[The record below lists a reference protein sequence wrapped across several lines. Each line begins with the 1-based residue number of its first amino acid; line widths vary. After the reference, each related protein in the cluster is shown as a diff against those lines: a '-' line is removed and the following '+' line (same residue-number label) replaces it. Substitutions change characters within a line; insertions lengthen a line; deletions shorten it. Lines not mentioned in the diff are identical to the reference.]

1 MPITNYLAANLPRKP
16 ALSARFTLGL
26 LAVSITAAVAPQAL
40 AQSEPE
46 FSNGFYAGFNED
58 IPEVLTTTRLRQ
70 PKTRVPGSTTV
81 IDGDLIRNLGI
92 VNLYEVF
99 RLVPGM
105 VVNFVGSH
113 TPVTTYHGTVHYE
126 QRRMQVLVDGRTAH
140 RATLSDMDWETMP
153 VPLEMIERIEV
164 ARGPNS
170 AAYGINAFLGTINI
184 ITRDPADTGGAEFK
198 VTRGSRGHLRTFG
211 SVGNTGSDYDWRLTY
226 EKRKFDGFDYQIEG
240 GEKEPFDDGHD
251 INSFTYDSRLQ
262 LNSQANLELRG
273 GVVDGTNYQDRFKSG
288 DLEPLENPDI
298 EVRDFYLQTRF
309 NYATSD
315 RHFFHIQAAVENF
328 DRRQAYA
335 VSFPDNTAQCLRD
348 GTPLYEYTYFDN
360 GDDRERLCFT
370 SSGGEMAF
378 ATVNANSEDTRLEFE
393 FQDTLLFSDNLKL
406 VSGAGFRKTGL
417 FRSRA
422 YTG

>member
-1 MPITNYLAANLPRKP
+1 MCSSDLAATLPRKP

-40 AQSEPE
+40 AQSQPE

-70 PKTRVPGSTTV
+70 PKPRVPGSTTV

-164 ARGPNS
+164 VIG
-170 AAYGINAFLGTINI
+170 
-184 ITRDPADTGGAEFK
+184 
-198 VTRGSRGHLRTFG
+198 
-211 SVGNTGSDYDWRLTY
+211 
-226 EKRKFDGFDYQIEG
+226 
-240 GEKEPFDDGHD
+240 
-251 INSFTYDSRLQ
+251 
-262 LNSQANLELRG
+262 
-273 GVVDGTNYQDRFKSG
+273 
-288 DLEPLENPDI
+288 
-298 EVRDFYLQTRF
+298 
-309 NYATSD
+309 
-315 RHFFHIQAAVENF
+315 
-328 DRRQAYA
+328 
-335 VSFPDNTAQCLRD
+335 
-348 GTPLYEYTYFDN
+348 
-360 GDDRERLCFT
+360 
-370 SSGGEMAF
+370 
-378 ATVNANSEDTRLEFE
+378 
-393 FQDTLLFSDNLKL
+393 
-406 VSGAGFRKTGL
+406 
-417 FRSRA
+417 RA
-422 YTG
+422 HV